1 MPYHRQITRWFWPS
15 SLAWQLALPVISLLF
30 AFALYT
36 WMSINSLADERRDEV
51 VEKLTHLSESF
62 QYLPRSGRATPGQD
76 MERFLLLA
84 AAKPVQRICIYNN
97 GGNGRLC
104 AQRPKHGQT
113 YLNTDAPT
121 PDTPSV
127 YAPTLLTSDESV
139 TYWWPM
145 DNAGHASAWLMIS
158 ASLQAIN
165 QWRSETLMTAFTWFA
180 VFCAAGLLTFIMV
193 VRQSVKKISISA
205 QFAEELTSR
214 PNQEL
219 VQHCMSTELNRL
231 VNALNR
237 ISKHWHHRLQLSEQ
251 ANTHLRMH
259 KVAIDL
265 HSAVCITNGA
275 GRIEYANNHFCIA
288 SGYAEPEL
296 QGKKISILNS
306 GYHDE
311 HFFKNLWRTLALGRV
326 WHGELCNRNKRG
338 ETYWVQCTIAPIK
351 DHLGR
356 PCQYITIQTML
367 SKPQQMGVP
376 ATVKG

>member
-15 SLAWQLALPVISLLF
+15 SFAWQLALPMISLLF

-51 VEKLTHLSESF
+51 VGKLIHLSESF
-62 QYLPRSGRATPGQD
+62 QYLPRSSRATLDQD

-84 AAKPVQRICIYNN
+84 AEKPVQRICIYNN
-97 GGNGRLC
+97 GNGRLC
-104 AQRPKHGQT
+104 AQRPEHGQA
-113 YLNTDAPT
+113 YLNTDVPT
-121 PDTPSV
+121 EDTPSV
-127 YAPTLLTSDESV
+127 RVPTLLTTEKSV
-139 TYWWPM
+139 TYWRPV
-145 DNAGHASAWLMIS
+145 DNAGDSNAWLMTS
-158 ASLQAIN
+158 ASLQGIKL
-165 QWRSETLMTAFTWFA
+165 WRSETLMTAFTWFA
-180 VFCAAGLLTFIMV
+180 VFCAAGLLTFMIV
-193 VRQSVKKISISA
+193 VRQSVKQINNLN

-214 PNQEL
+214 PNEEL
-219 VQHCMSTELNRL
+219 AQQCASTELNRL
-231 VNALNR
+231 VSALNR

-275 GRIEYANNHFCIA
+275 GRIEYANKHFCMA

-296 QGKKISILNS
+296 LGKKISILDS

-311 HFFKNLWRTLALGRV
+311 HFFKNLWRALALGRV

-356 PCQYITIQTML
+356 PCQYIAIQTL
-367 SKPQQMGVP
+367 ISKPQQMGV
-376 ATVKG
+376 AAAAKG